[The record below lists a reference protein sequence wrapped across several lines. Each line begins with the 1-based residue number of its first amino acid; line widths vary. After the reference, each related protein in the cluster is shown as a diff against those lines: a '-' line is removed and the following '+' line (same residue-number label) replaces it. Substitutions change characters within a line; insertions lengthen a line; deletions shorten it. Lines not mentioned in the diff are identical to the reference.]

1 MQFILK
7 RLSTSKKKLII
18 SAIGVVALVLF
29 TGWIIYETTK
39 IEVVFA
45 DNGEDIS
52 VNTHANTVAELL
64 EELGIEVG
72 EHDKLSHDK
81 QTSIEN
87 GMEISYQVAKQI
99 TVTVDGNEQ
108 TFYTTAE
115 TVGDFFEEEGLHF
128 SSHDELSHEH
138 TTLIENGLS
147 ITVDQ
152 AFPITVNNGGEEEK
166 IWTTG
171 GKVADILSEN
181 NITYND
187 LDKISPAVTEEV
199 KEDTEISIVHVEKK
213 TETIEEKVAF
223 ETEKKEDN
231 SLEKGQER
239 VVSEGKEGTVTKTYE
254 ITLENGKETNREL
267 LNEEVIEESK
277 NKVIAVGT
285 KEKPKPVAEK
295 TNAEKDAPSS
305 SSKELVVTASAYT
318 ANCNGCSGYT
328 ATGINLKDNPNMK
341 VVAVDPNVIP
351 LGSKVWVEGYGT
363 AIAADTGGSIQG
375 NRIDAHFP
383 SKQEAYSFGRKK
395 VKIKILD

>member
-7 RLSTSKKKLII
+7 RLPTSKKKLII
-18 SAIGVVALVLF
+18 SVIGVVALVLF
-29 TGWIIYETTK
+29 TSWIIYETTK
-39 IEVVFA
+39 VEVIFA
-45 DNGEDIS
+45 NNGKNIT
-52 VNTHANTVAELL
+52 VHTNANTVGELL

-72 EHDKLSHDK
+72 EHDKLSHNK
-81 QTSIEN
+81 ETSIEN
-87 GMEISYQVAKQI
+87 GMEISYEMAKQV
-99 TVTVDGNEQ
+99 TVTIDGNER

-115 TVGDFFEEEGLHF
+115 TVGDFFKEEGLFF
-128 SSHDELSHEH
+128 SSHDNLSHEH

-152 AFPITVNNGGEEEK
+152 AFQITVNNGGEEEK

-171 GKVADILSEN
+171 GTVADILSEN
-181 NITYND
+181 NITYNV
-187 LDKISPAVTEEV
+187 LDKISPAVEKEV
-199 KEDTEISIVHVEKK
+199 TKDTEISIVRVEKK
-213 TETIEEKVAF
+213 TETVEEKIAF
-223 ETEKKEDN
+223 KTEKKEDN
-231 SLEKGQER
+231 SLEKGKER
-239 VVSEGKEGTVTKTYE
+239 IVSEGKEGTVAKTYE
-254 ITLENGKETNREL
+254 ITLENGKEINREL
-267 LNEEVIEESK
+267 LDEEVIEESK

-285 KEKPKPVAEK
+285 KERPKTVAKETK
-295 TNAEKDAPSS
+295 SDQAPTSS

-318 ANCNGCSGYT
+318 ANCSGCSGFT
-328 ATGINLKDNPNMK
+328 STGINLKENPNKK

-383 SKQEAYSFGRKK
+383 TKQEAYNFGRKK